1 MTITIRLEPELQEAI
16 DRAAQAQGM
25 TRSELVRECLQHYL
39 EQQQKRPTPWELG
52 KDLVGRFA
60 SGKSDLSVRRKEIL
74 REKLRARK
82 NPG

>member
-1 MTITIRLEPELQEAI
+1 MTITIRLDPELQEAV
-16 DRAAQAQGM
+16 DRVAQAQGL

-52 KDLVGRFA
+52 KDLFGKHA
-60 SGKSDLSVRRKEIL
+60 SGRSDLAVNRKAIL
-74 REKLRARK
+74 REKMRARQ